1 MLKFTFFGDNILI
14 GLQVSTEDMKLG
26 TTIQFSCTN
35 GNRLGKSYNLISKLL
50 VN

>member
-1 MLKFTFFGDNILI
+1 MDAVKIQIFFCDIALI

-35 GNRLGKSYNLISKLL
+35 GNRLGES
-50 VN
+50 